1 MMSGMAQELST
12 GGTTAD
18 GLGVTV
24 LVRLV
29 DAFIGPGLQGN
40 PAGVVL
46 LDHPAPTEWMQA
58 LAAEVGLSET
68 AFLLPGPADESAG
81 TKFVEFQL
89 RWFSPTV
96 EIPLCGHATLAAA
109 HTLWTEGVVA
119 PERTIVF
126 HTLSGLLRVS
136 QDHGPDGGPVHV
148 TLDFPV
154 AQFSGTDPSPEI
166 RALVDGEVLGG
177 VIVEDMAGVITWLLE
192 VADEATLRAH
202 RADDDAMAAAGIGG
216 LIITTRVGWSSR
228 ADARAVTTRV
238 GWSTRADG
246 RAGTTRNNGP
256 ADVDYD
262 IVSRCFFPG
271 AGIPEDPVTGA
282 AHCALVRYWA
292 PRFGR
297 TELVGVQASA
307 RGGLVHMRWE
317 GERVYLGGQAVTSGQ
332 VHVPA

>member
-1 MMSGMAQELST
+1 MSEAQRARGVSAGMMSGMTQEMST
-12 GGTTAD
+12 RSTTAD
-18 GLGVTV
+18 GLGDTT

-46 LDHPAPTEWMQA
+46 LDHAAPTTWMQA
-58 LAAEVGLSET
+58 LAVQVGLSET
-68 AFLLPGPADESAG
+68 AFLLPGPSDESAN

-109 HTLWTEGVVA
+109 HTLWSEGVVA
-119 PERTIVF
+119 PEQTMVF
-126 HTLSGLLRVS
+126 HTLSGPLRVS
-136 QDHGPDGGPVHV
+136 QDRDADGGPAQV

-166 RALVDGEVLGG
+166 RALVEGKVLGG

-192 VADEATLRAH
+192 VADEATVRNH
-202 RADDDAMAAAGIGG
+202 RLDGDAMAAAGIGG
-216 LIITTRVGWSSR
+216 LIITT
-228 ADARAVTTRV
+228 
-238 GWSTRADG
+238 STRAG
-246 RAGTTRNNGP
+246 
-256 ADVDYD
+256 VEHD

-297 TELVGVQASA
+297 KELVGVQASA

-317 GERVYLGGQAVTSGQ
+317 GERVYLSGQAVTSGQ
-332 VHVPA
+332 VHVRL